1 MSDTESSTV
10 LHPEACAC
18 AACVGYN
25 PDVIDLDG
33 NVDGTGGTLGQYNKT
48 VYTLDQ
54 ITANLNRTSYPGS
67 GIPGPQWN
75 YGEDFMGQNKSGDPK
90 VIQYG
95 YYEVRS
101 ELFQVPYVYPNAAG
115 TGLLGRN
122 EYFQFA
128 PFSAAQRAATDKALA
143 LWDDLID
150 VSIVKVTN
158 INNAD
163 ITYGNLASAP
173 TTQAYAYLPYNYG
186 GTSAGL
192 QGDVWV
198 SLSQASNLQLGN
210 GFYGLATLIHET
222 GHALGLQHPGAYN
235 AAPGVSITYAGNA
248 EYYQDTRQYSQMSY
262 FNSEF
267 SGAGHID
274 WNRVNWVYGQTPL
287 LHDIATIQA
296 MYGADLTT
304 RTGDTV
310 YGFNSTAD
318 REVFNFAT
326 NTMPVI
332 SIYDA
337 GGVDTLDFSGWT
349 SNSKIDLNPGAF
361 SDGGGS
367 GVVPLDVLKAR
378 GLLSASYTEAQYTA
392 LRARYNALDGML
404 HQNISIAY
412 GTIIENA
419 TGGAGDDILIGNG
432 VDNILVGNAGNDNIE
447 GRVGNDTINGGLGA
461 DSMAGNAG
469 NDTFF
474 VDNSGDLVVELVG
487 EGTDTV
493 LSSISYTLT
502 DNVDN
507 LTLTDSA
514 ANGTGNG
521 LDNVITGNAV
531 ANHLNGGAG
540 NDRLVGGDGV
550 DFLTGGAGNDIFV
563 GEINATKVASKS
575 GPISLDVVLDF
586 AKGDMIDLSG
596 IDANTAVAGDQSFT
610 LVNSANPN
618 NAGEISIRHFGNMNA
633 AESAL
638 GMELDG
644 VAGASPFSG
653 PVSVVFGNVDGG
665 AADFA
670 MVFVNTPQLTISDF
684 ML

>member
-1 MSDTESSTV
+1 MTEVTNQ
-10 LHPEACAC
+10 PEADTDYPI
-18 AACVGYN
+18 VNIG
-25 PDVIDLDG
+25 DVIALYA
-33 NVDGTGGTLGQYNKT
+33 NVDGTGGTLSGKP
-48 VYTLDQ
+48 VYTIDQ
-54 ITANLNRTSYPGS
+54 VVANMNRTSYPGS

-90 VIQYG
+90 IIQYG
-95 YYEVRS
+95 YYETRS
-101 ELFQVPYVYPNAAG
+101 QLLQVPYVFPQG
-115 TGLLGRN
+115 GGLAGRN

-150 VSIVKVTN
+150 VSIVKVSN
-158 INNAD
+158 VANAD

-173 TTQAYAYLPYNYG
+173 TTQAYAYLPYNYSG
-186 GTSAGL
+186 NSAGL

-235 AAPGVSITYAGNA
+235 AAPGVSITFAGNA
-248 EYYQDTRQYSQMSY
+248 EYYQDTRMYSQMSY
-262 FNSEF
+262 FNAEF
-267 SGAGHID
+267 SGGGHID

-296 MYGADLTT
+296 MYGADPTT
-304 RTGDTV
+304 RVTNTV
-310 YGFNSTAD
+310 YGFNSTAGH
-318 REVFNFAT
+318 EVFDFST

-337 GGVDTLDFSGWT
+337 GGVDTLDFSGWN

-367 GVVPLDVLKAR
+367 GIVPLDVLKAR
-378 GLLSASYTEAQYTA
+378 GLLSPTYTEAQYTA

-412 GTIIENA
+412 GTTIENA
-419 TGGAGDDILIGNG
+419 TGGGGDDILIGNG
-432 VDNILVGNAGNDNIE
+432 VDNILIGNAGNDAME
-447 GRVGNDTINGGLGA
+447 GRLGNDTLNGGVGA
-461 DSMAGNAG
+461 DLMLGGAG
-469 NDTFF
+469 NDFYF
-474 VDNSGDLVVELVG
+474 VDNIGDSVVELAS

-493 LSSISYTLT
+493 SSSISYTLT

-507 LTLTDSA
+507 LILTGSA
-514 ANGTGNG
+514 TNGTGNA
-521 LDNVITGNAV
+521 LDNVITGNAL
-531 ANHLNGGAG
+531 ANILSGGAG
-540 NDRLVGGDGV
+540 NDRLIGGDGV
-550 DFLTGGAGNDIFV
+550 DSLIGGLGNDIFV
-563 GEINATKVASKS
+563 AEINATKVASK
-575 GPISLDVVLDF
+575 GGMISLDRVMDF
-586 AKGDMIDLSG
+586 AAGDKIDLSG
-596 IDANTAVAGDQSFT
+596 LDANTNVAGDQAFT
-610 LVNSANPN
+610 LVNSANPK

-633 AESAL
+633 AEAAL
-638 GMELDG
+638 GMDLDG
-644 VAGASPFSG
+644 VDGASPFSG

-665 AADFA
+665 DADFA
-670 MVFVNTPQLTISDF
+670 MVFINTPQLTVSDF
-684 ML
+684 MM

>member
-1 MSDTESSTV
+1 MTEQVTTQ
-10 LHPEACAC
+10 PEADTDFPT
-18 AACVGYN
+18 VG
-25 PDVIDLDG
+25 DVIYLDA
-33 NVDGTGGTLGQYNKT
+33 NVDGTGGTIANKT

-54 ITANLNRTSYPGS
+54 VMANMNRTSYPGS
-67 GIPGPQWN
+67 GIPGPQWS
-75 YGEDFMGQNKSGDPK
+75 YGEDFMGQNKSGNAN

-95 YYEVRS
+95 YYETRS
-101 ELFQVPYVYPNAAG
+101 QLFQVPYVFPQGAG
-115 TGLLGRN
+115 LAGRN

-128 PFSAAQRAATDKALA
+128 PFSAAQRAATDKALT
-143 LWDDLID
+143 LWNDLIAVD
-150 VSIVKVTN
+150 IVKV
-158 INNAD
+158 NNVADAD

-173 TTQAYAYLPYNYG
+173 TTQAYAYLPYNYS

-198 SLSQASNLQLGN
+198 SLSQASNLQLAN
-210 GFYGLATLIHET
+210 GYYGLATLIHET

-235 AAPGVSITYAGNA
+235 AAPGVSITFAGNA
-248 EYYQDTRQYSQMSY
+248 EYYQDTRMYSQMSY
-262 FNSEF
+262 FNAEF
-267 SGAGHID
+267 SGGGHID

-296 MYGADLTT
+296 MYGADPTT
-304 RTGDTV
+304 RVTDTV
-310 YGFNSTAD
+310 YGFNSTAGN
-318 REVFNFAT
+318 EVYDFST

-337 GGVDTLDFSGWT
+337 GGVDTLDFSGWN

-378 GLLSASYTEAQYTA
+378 GLLSPTYTEEQYLA
-392 LRARYNALDGML
+392 LRTRYNAADGML

-412 GTIIENA
+412 GTTIENA
-419 TGGAGDDILIGNG
+419 TGGGGDDLIIGNG
-432 VDNILVGNAGNDNIE
+432 VDNVLLGNAGNDMIE
-447 GRVGNDTINGGLGA
+447 GRLGNDTINGGVGA
-461 DSMAGNAG
+461 DSMLGGAG
-469 NDTFF
+469 NDFYF
-474 VDNSGDLVVELVG
+474 VDNIGDSVVELGG

-493 LSSISYTLT
+493 SSSISYTLT

-507 LTLTDSA
+507 LILTGSA
-514 ANGTGNG
+514 TDGTGNA
-521 LDNVITGNAV
+521 LDNLITGDSIS
-531 ANHLNGGAG
+531 NHLNGGAG

-563 GEINATKVASKS
+563 GEINATLVSSKS

-586 AKGDMIDLSG
+586 STGDKIDLSG
-596 IDANTAVAGDQSFT
+596 IDANTGIAGDQSFT
-610 LVNSANPN
+610 LVNSANPK
-618 NAGEISIRHFGNMNA
+618 NAGEISIQHFGNMNA

-644 VAGASPFSG
+644 VDGKSPFGG
-653 PVSVVFGNVDGG
+653 PVTVVFGNVDGG
-665 AADFA
+665 NADFA
-670 MVFVNTPQLTISDF
+670 MVFVNTPHLTVSDF
-684 ML
+684 MM